1 MNTTIKR
8 DEMINNIMSNYFNT
22 DDTKIYEA
30 NVLYLQNLNDFE
42 LERLYDSIEIDCN
55 NNDLNII

>member
-22 DDTKIYEA
+22 DDAKIYEA